1 MSDALYDA
9 LREGLYLALLLAAPP
24 LLAAMAMG
32 LASSLLQSAT
42 RIEERTL
49 SVVPRLVAA
58 LLALALAGPW
68 IGGQLTR
75 FTAAMLEAVPSAG
88 RTTPRS

>member
-1 MSDALYDA
+1 MSEALLDA
-9 LREGLYLALLLAAPP
+9 LREGLYLVLLLAAPP
-24 LLAAMAMG
+24 LLAAMTVG
-32 LASSLLQSAT
+32 VVSSLLQSAT

-75 FTAAMLEAVPSAG
+75 FTTAMLEAVPSAG
-88 RTTPRS
+88 RTAARP